1 MAGVEDILEE
11 LQGSHINLE
20 TRSRA
25 QEIQPANDTE
35 DAIMQ
40 QLSADPVHVDFI
52 VRQTELPTATVTST
66 LTMLELKGLAES
78 AGPMQYCRAR

>member
-1 MAGVEDILEE
+1 MEDIFEE
-11 LQGSHINLE
+11 LQVSHLAVE

-25 QEIQPANDTE
+25 QEIQPANEAE

-40 QLSADPVHVDFI
+40 QLSADPVHVDVI